1 MEKSLC
7 SQIFPSIGLLLCSL
21 IYVHLLLFIQFNE
34 MPNASTTVTFLH
46 TDYYAA
52 TFAQICCRHKCAVY
66 FCKCTYL
73 LNTFSFTVISYFFFL
88 MQQEQQVQPV
98 QLCP

>member
-1 MEKSLC
+1 
-7 SQIFPSIGLLLCSL
+7 
-21 IYVHLLLFIQFNE
+21 

-73 LNTFSFTVISYFFFL
+73 L
-88 MQQEQQVQPV
+88 
-98 QLCP
+98 